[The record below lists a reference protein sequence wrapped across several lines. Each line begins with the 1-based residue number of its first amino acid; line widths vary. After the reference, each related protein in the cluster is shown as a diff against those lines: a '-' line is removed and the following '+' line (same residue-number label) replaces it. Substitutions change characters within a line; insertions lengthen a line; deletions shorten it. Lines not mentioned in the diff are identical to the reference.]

1 MLLYK
6 YYRLHERFPQ
16 AAAYMYQL
24 AQQEGDLNISGSQ
37 SRIEYLNLA
46 VNAATTACS
55 YVSGTINTHSHD
67 IFHTNDTSFQYLQ
80 HTPRILIMH
89 PSSLSIF
96 LFLFNQE
103 DHQGWGEGWNLNY
116 WWKSKANI
124 KLLIC
129 NTKPSFA
136 YNESIRWVKL

>member
-1 MLLYK
+1 MLLSQEPMLLYK

-55 YVSGTINTHSHD
+55 YVSGGPSGMGGGLESELLVEIESKHKIANLQYQAFIRLQREYQVGAIVIIFVLPSCINPKNISHL
-67 IFHTNDTSFQYLQ
+67 FF
-80 HTPRILIMH
+80 
-89 PSSLSIF
+89 PSS
-96 LFLFNQE
+96 
-103 DHQGWGEGWNLNY
+103 
-116 WWKSKANI
+116 
-124 KLLIC
+124 
-129 NTKPSFA
+129 
-136 YNESIRWVKL
+136 